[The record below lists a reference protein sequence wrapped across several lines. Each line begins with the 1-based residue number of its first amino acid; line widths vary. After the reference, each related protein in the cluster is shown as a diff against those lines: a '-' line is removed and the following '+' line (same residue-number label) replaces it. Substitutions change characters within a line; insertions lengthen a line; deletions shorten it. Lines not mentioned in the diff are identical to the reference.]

1 LTWKPALLR
10 AGQRSDGTAGLQVG
24 MAHPNLLATDLSG
37 LTLFLAAG
45 YNLGFC
51 GLAA

>member
-1 LTWKPALLR
+1 
-10 AGQRSDGTAGLQVG
+10 

>member
-1 LTWKPALLR
+1 LTWKPALLW

-24 MAHPNLLATDLSG
+24 MALPNRLATDLSG

>member
-1 LTWKPALLR
+1 LSWKPALLL
-10 AGQRSDGTAGLQVG
+10 AGKRSDGSVRLRVG
-24 MAHPNLLATDLSG
+24 MVLLNRLATDLSG